1 MRALDR
7 LLFREAIALAGPL
20 LAIALVL
27 ASGIAT
33 LTMSAS
39 ATDSLTRA
47 LAAFYEDRRFAD
59 AFTQVKRAPLAVA
72 DAIASVPGVARVE
85 PRIVK
90 DVTLDVPGLAEPAI
104 GHVISLP
111 PGREP
116 SSNALHL
123 RRGRWLAPGRPGEV
137 LASEAF
143 VDAHGMEP
151 GARVRAVV
159 NGRLDT
165 WTIVGVVLSPEFV
178 YCLRPGELLSDDRR
192 YGVFWAAEEELAAA
206 FDLDGAWNDATLTL
220 APGASLPEVVRRV
233 DLLTAA
239 YGGLGAHG
247 RDEVSS
253 HRLVSDEL
261 TQLRAMGLV
270 TPAIFLLVAAFLVRV
285 VVTRLVGTRREQ
297 IATLKAFGYTKGEI
311 RGHYVRLVLL
321 VVVVGTG
328 LGLVAGSWFGRDMTR
343 MYARFFRFP
352 EFSWRLDPALAL
364 LGLGVALAVVVGG
377 ALGAVRRATDV
388 PPAEAMRPE
397 SPTRYRPSVLE
408 RLGLGGVLG
417 PAGRMVARHVE
428 RHPVRSALSCL
439 GIAAATGVL
448 VLGTFVEDV
457 IEHVMEREFV
467 ASQRQDVM
475 LGFVE
480 PLAAPALAGV
490 RHLPGVRAVEPMR
503 AVACRLRNGHR
514 SKRVAILGLPEAPRL
529 LRPLDDEGRPVAIP
543 PRGVLLTEALADI
556 LGVRPGDPLRV
567 EVLEGERPERT
578 SLVSAVVPSTTG
590 LSAYMS
596 LDGVHALLRE
606 DALAT
611 GALLVVDGSRTDEL
625 WRAVKE
631 LPRVSSVTVK
641 AATVDVFRR
650 TLAENLLRMKAF
662 MAAFAGVIAFG
673 VVYNA
678 VRISL
683 AERSR
688 ELATLR
694 VLGFRRGE
702 VATLLL
708 GEVAALVAVAIPLGL
723 VLGRIGAELSLRAL
737 ETESQR
743 FPFAISP
750 ATYGYAAL
758 VTVIATIG
766 SAAFVGRSL
775 ARLDLLAVLK
785 ARE

>member
-7 LLFREAIALAGPL
+7 LLLREARALAGPL

-33 LTMSAS
+33 FTMSRS
-39 ATDSLTRA
+39 ATTSLTRT
-47 LAAFYEDRRFAD
+47 LEAFYEDRRFAD
-59 AFTQVKRAPLAVA
+59 VFTHVQRAPRAVA
-72 DAIASVPGVARVE
+72 DAIAAVEGVARVE
-85 PRIVK
+85 ARIAV
-90 DVTLDVPGLAEPAI
+90 DVTLDVPGLAEPAV
-104 GHVISLP
+104 GRAISVP

-143 VDAHGMEP
+143 VQAHGMEP

-159 NGRLDT
+159 NGRLET

-178 YCLRPGELLSDDRR
+178 YCLRAGEILPDDRR
-192 YGVFWAAEEELAAA
+192 FGVFWAAEEELAAA
-206 FDLDGAWNDATLTL
+206 FDLDGAWNDATIALK
-220 APGASLPEVVRRV
+220 PGASEEEVVRRV
-233 DLLTAA
+233 DFLTAP
-239 YGGLGAHG
+239 YGGLGAYG

-261 TQLRAMGLV
+261 KQLRAMGLV

-285 VVTRLVGTRREQ
+285 VVSRLVSTRREQ
-297 IATLKAFGYTKGEI
+297 IASLKAFGYARGEI
-311 RGHYVRLVLL
+311 RGHFIRLVLL

-328 LGLVAGSWFGRDMTR
+328 FGLVAGSWLGRDMTR
-343 MYARFFRFP
+343 LYARFFRFP
-352 EFSWRLDPALAL
+352 EFRWELEPGLAVLAL
-364 LGLGVALAVVVGG
+364 GIAVVVTVGG
-377 ALGAVRRATDV
+377 ALGAVRKATDL

-397 SPTRYRPSVLE
+397 SPARYRASGIE
-408 RLGLGGVLG
+408 RVGFGALLG
-417 PAGRMVARHVE
+417 PTGRMVARHLE
-428 RHPVRSALSCL
+428 RHPARSALTCL

-448 VLGTFVEDV
+448 VLGTFIEDV
-457 IEHVMEREFV
+457 IDHVMDREFV
-467 ASQRQDVM
+467 VSQRQDAT

-480 PLAAPALAGV
+480 PVGGRALSGV
-490 RHLPGVRAVEPMR
+490 SHLPGVRAVEPMR
-503 AVACRLRNGHR
+503 AVACRLRHGHLSR
-514 SKRVAILGLPEAPRL
+514 RVAMIGLPLAPRL
-529 LRPLDDEGRPVAIP
+529 LRPLDEAGRPVAIP
-543 PRGVLLTEALADI
+543 AQGVLLTDALATLLD
-556 LGVRPGDPLRV
+556 LRPGDPLVV
-567 EVLEGERPERT
+567 EVLEGERPVRESR
-578 SLVSAVVPSTTG
+578 VSAVVPSTTG

-596 LDGVHALLRE
+596 LGAVHALLRE
-606 DALAT
+606 DDVAT
-611 GALLVVDGSRTDEL
+611 GALLTLDGARVEEL

-641 AATVDVFRR
+641 QAMLDGFRR
-650 TLAENLLRMKAF
+650 TFAENLLRMKAF
-662 MAAFAGVIAFG
+662 MAIFAGVIAFG

-694 VLGFRRGE
+694 VLGFTRGE
-702 VATLLL
+702 VATILL
-708 GEVAALVAVAIPLGL
+708 GEVGALVAVAIPVGL
-723 VLGRIGAELSLRAL
+723 ALGRVGGELTLKAL
-737 ETESQR
+737 ATESQR

-758 VTVIATIG
+758 VTLIAALA
-766 SAAFVGRSL
+766 SAASVGRSL